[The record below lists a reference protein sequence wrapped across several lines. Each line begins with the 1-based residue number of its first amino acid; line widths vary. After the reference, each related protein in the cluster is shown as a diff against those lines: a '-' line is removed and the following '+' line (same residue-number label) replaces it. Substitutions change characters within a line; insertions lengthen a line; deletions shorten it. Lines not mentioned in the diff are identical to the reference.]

1 MARLTAN
8 SSDAYPQTSRR
19 RNAVSRLRLSLRL
32 KCLSVAGSMGWP
44 ESVKECRRCVANTFG
59 LVGYRL
65 KEEQRHILTAMSAD
79 FADSLGGKV
88 FRPIPGSL
96 CVAFRGIKCRITEG
110 ESMIRPAL
118 LRRVS
123 RSAAMAGW
131 LILLA
136 CIPLA
141 AQEQSAASGTNSIS
155 ADALAKFAFG
165 KSIYVKNE
173 HGSDVAFEVI
183 NSDIEGW
190 GRFTMLN
197 LPEKAD
203 LTAEIT
209 SYDAGGFRV
218 GGNPVY
224 SAEGKPQDSM
234 GARRDLSPAS
244 VTLKVYDAKTKREL
258 WSGTE
263 KVKSAFKKKAQEDN
277 VVASAQKLFLRFHD
291 FVQPPGT

>member
-1 MARLTAN
+1 MSNHRGGIDDSSCSTQKSFTQRGDGGMVNTARL
-8 SSDAYPQTSRR
+8 YPAGRSGAVCCKRNKFHFGRR
-19 RNAVSRLRLSLRL
+19 
-32 KCLSVAGSMGWP
+32 
-44 ESVKECRRCVANTFG
+44 FG
-59 LVGYRL
+59 QVR
-65 KEEQRHILTAMSAD
+65 
-79 FADSLGGKV
+79 
-88 FRPIPGSL
+88 
-96 CVAFRGIKCRITEG
+96 
-110 ESMIRPAL
+110 
-118 LRRVS
+118 
-123 RSAAMAGW
+123 
-131 LILLA
+131 
-136 CIPLA
+136 
-141 AQEQSAASGTNSIS
+141 
-155 ADALAKFAFG
+155 FG